1 MFDEQ
6 VLLKLSR
13 ATFSVISKMTAV
25 TEASVNSTQLAEN
38 MSSQHVDLDLSDF
51 TTYKAAM
58 FTHRYILPFIVLFGL
73 IGNTLSFL
81 VMLKRHNRIIS
92 CCNYIGA
99 LALCDNLM
107 LLTGAD
113 YWTLTFKHRPAFRI
127 ECKFNAW
134 LLHAVSFAA
143 VIFMFSM
150 TVDRFLCICFPIKAR
165 NLCVVPRA
173 RKVIIITPI
182 ITALYTL
189 PYAFTAEQAGKMT
202 CLAVATNNKLAV
214 AYNWLNVFLA
224 SVVPFVGLLTM
235 NGLIIY
241 RIRKRSKLAVSVSR
255 SEDLSTNGTAE
266 ESVATIGQPQRSS
279 TKQDRNN
286 QLTVMLLLVT
296 FTFLLLTLPQYI
308 RYVVAAVTTYWKTP
322 HDYAEF
328 ILLAHVSNRCFYI
341 NSAVNFFLYCMS
353 GSRFRKDVRDLLRRK
368 KRLFWITHSY
378 SNMNTP
384 CSSQKEFF
392 FKMLHVYCNY
402 VMDLFICVGY
412 ILRCKH

>member
-1 MFDEQ
+1 M
-6 VLLKLSR
+6 
-13 ATFSVISKMTAV
+13 FSVISKMTAV

-38 MSSQHVDLDLSDF
+38 MSSRHVDLDPSDF

-81 VMLKRHNRIIS
+81 VMLKRQNRVIS

-127 ECKFNAW
+127 ECKIYVW
-134 LLHAVSFAA
+134 LGQAVSFAA
-143 VIFMFSM
+143 VIFIFSM
-150 TVDRFLCICFPIKAR
+150 TVDCFLCICFPIKAQD
-165 NLCVVPRA
+165 LCVVPRA
-173 RKVIIITPI
+173 RRVIVITPI

-189 PYAFTAEQAGKMT
+189 PYAFTAEQADSIT

-214 AYNWLNVFLA
+214 VYNWLNVFLA
-224 SVVPFVGLLTM
+224 SIVPFVGLLTM
-235 NGLIIY
+235 NSFIIQ
-241 RIRKRSKLAVSVSR
+241 RIRKRSKLSASASR
-255 SEDLSTNGTAE
+255 MNEDVASNGTAE
-266 ESVATIGQPQRSS
+266 ESVATIGQPRRSA

-296 FTFLLLTLPQYI
+296 FTFLLLTLPQYV

-322 HDYAEF
+322 HDYATF
-328 ILLAHVSNRCFYI
+328 ILLAHVSNRCFYL
-341 NSAVNFFLYCMS
+341 NSAINFFLYCMS
-353 GSRFRKDVRDLLRRK
+353 GSKFRKDVRDLLHRK
-368 KRLFWITHSY
+368 KRLFWVMLSY

-384 CSSQKEFF
+384 SSSQKDFF
-392 FKMLHVYCNY
+392 FSKWYICIVTMWWTCSY
-402 VMDLFICVGY
+402 V
-412 ILRCKH
+412 